1 LAEPGCL
8 LSREK
13 GREEGGE
20 VRGGAIGVN
29 PVLEPFPDDILPEGL
44 VHVNPPK
51 GESDCCE
58 TAAVVVVVWVWPSL
72 GEVKGERRGG
82 GWMETGEDV

>member
-1 LAEPGCL
+1 MAEPGCL

-20 VRGGAIGVN
+20 VKGGAIGVN
-29 PVLEPFPDDILPEGL
+29 PVLEPFPDDILPDGL
-44 VHVNPPK
+44 VHVNPPV
-51 GESDCCE
+51 GESDCE
-58 TAAVVVVVWVWPSL
+58 EAAIVVWVWPSL

-82 GWMETGEDV
+82 GWTGTGEDV

>member
-1 LAEPGCL
+1 MAEPGCL

-20 VRGGAIGVN
+20 VKGGAIGVN
-29 PVLEPFPDDILPEGL
+29 PVLEPFPDDILPDGL
-44 VHVNPPK
+44 VHVNPPV
-51 GESDCCE
+51 GESDCD
-58 TAAVVVVVWVWPSL
+58 TAVVVWVWPSL

-82 GWMETGEDV
+82 GWTGTGEDV